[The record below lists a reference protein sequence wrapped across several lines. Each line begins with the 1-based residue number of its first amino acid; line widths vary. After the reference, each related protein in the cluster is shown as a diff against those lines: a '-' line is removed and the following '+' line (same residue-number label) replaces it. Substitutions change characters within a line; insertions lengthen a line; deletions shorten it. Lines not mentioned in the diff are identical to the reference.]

1 MAKKK
6 AKKRI
11 YKKGA
16 KGSEYAYHGRP
27 KQRANRSKRNG
38 ARRKLGLGVGNN
50 KEADHKRSLKAGGSN
65 RRSNLRAV
73 SRTTNRR
80 KGSRSRA
87 R

>member
-6 AKKRI
+6 AKKKTKRKRN
-11 YKKGA
+11 YRK
-16 KGSEYAYHGRP
+16 EYEDYHGKP

-38 ARRKLGLGVGNN
+38 ARRKLGLGVGNP
-50 KEADHKRSLKAGGSN
+50 KEADHKTSLKAGGSN

-80 KGSRSRA
+80 KGSRSV
-87 R
+87 